1 MLRPF
6 AHPVACC
13 CLLLGVVAQNLKP
26 VQTEAKNSNTV
37 ASVCTELNDFHPL
50 LNVQLQSLGI
60 KRMKLKGNSAPA
72 GNLTILKCNELLSLT
87 SASPW

>member
-13 CLLLGVVAQNLKP
+13 CLLFAQSFKP
-26 VQTEAKNSNTV
+26 VQTDAITPNTV
-37 ASVCTELNDFHPL
+37 TSVCTGLNNFQPL

-60 KRMKLKGNSAPA
+60 KRMKLKEKSAPA

>member
-1 MLRPF
+1 MLRPS

-13 CLLLGVVAQNLKP
+13 CLLLGVLAQSFKP
-26 VQTEAKNSNTV
+26 VQTNAITPNTV
-37 ASVCTELNDFHPL
+37 ASVCTGRNDFHLL

-60 KRMKLKGNSAPA
+60 KRMKLKEKSALA

>member
-13 CLLLGVVAQNLKP
+13 CLLFAQSFKP
-26 VQTEAKNSNTV
+26 VQTDAITPNTV
-37 ASVCTELNDFHPL
+37 ASVCTGLNNFHPL

-60 KRMKLKGNSAPA
+60 KRMKLKEKSAPA

>member
-1 MLRPF
+1 M
-6 AHPVACC
+6 
-13 CLLLGVVAQNLKP
+13 QSLKP
-26 VQTEAKNSNTV
+26 VQTEAKNSNT

-60 KRMKLKGNSAPA
+60 KRMKLKEKSAPA
-72 GNLTILKCNELLSLT
+72 GNLTILKCKELLSLT